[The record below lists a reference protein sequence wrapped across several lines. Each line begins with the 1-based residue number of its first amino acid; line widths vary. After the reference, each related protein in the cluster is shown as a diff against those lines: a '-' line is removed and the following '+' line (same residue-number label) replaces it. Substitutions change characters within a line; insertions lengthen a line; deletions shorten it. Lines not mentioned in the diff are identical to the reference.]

1 MTIEPSDRQPSEAA
15 EIQITDYLQVLAQ
28 YRVLVIVGP
37 IVFAVIAFAMAALQT
52 PIYQASTTIVGQTA
66 SDAAIPA
73 PAVIKLR
80 SLVQSTPVIE
90 GAVAGVPAAASI
102 SAAQF
107 ASGNLTV
114 EHLRYTSMLTV
125 SVRLSDAAA
134 SAAVAN
140 RLAQL
145 TIDAYHKGLP
155 ADPAVAAPEEQIA
168 KVRRAY
174 EERKAEYDEARAAL
188 VQFKT
193 RNNTDLIR
201 ARLTA
206 LMWDP
211 FSAEAEAE
219 AQLEEQ
225 LTFDATLAA
234 WQQTL
239 TKAREA
245 LASFRTNSQ
254 LGYFVTRRAALQ
266 RQLAGFDQVRAT
278 LEAERAALV
287 STDADLAKQP
297 RTLPLA
303 TPPSRDGEPVT
314 AAGGGEYLNPVW
326 QDLAIRAGGIR
337 ARVAS
342 ATASLKAIEKL
353 EAENKQLSAQM
364 PALEIELARL
374 ESDVDQAAALVNEG
388 ILRRNRIPALKARL
402 ESLRKNREAERAQ
415 VARLPGLDLEVNRLQ
430 AAYDRAVARLSDVE
444 ALMRAEKTPPPV
456 PPEKLLLTIATPA
469 TAPAAPIAPKPA
481 RSAAL
486 GAVLGLLVS
495 VVGAFVMEHL
505 RTSRS
510 LD

>member
-15 EIQITDYLQVLAQ
+15 EIQIADYLQVLAQ

-80 SLVQSTPVIE
+80 SLVQSAPVIE

-102 SAAQF
+102 SAAKF

-201 ARLTA
+201 GRLTA
-206 LMWDP
+206 LMQDS
-211 FSAEAEAE
+211 FSAQAE
-219 AQLEEQ
+219 AQLEEE

-234 WQQTL
+234 RQQTL

-266 RQLAGFDQVRAT
+266 TQLAGFDQVRAT
-278 LEAERAALV
+278 LEAARAALA

-297 RTLPLA
+297 RTLPLL

-364 PALEIELARL
+364 PVLEIELARL
-374 ESDVDQAAALVNEG
+374 ESDVDQASALVNEG
-388 ILRRNRIPALKARL
+388 MLRRNRIPALKARL
-402 ESLRKNREAERAQ
+402 ESLRKSRDADRAQ
-415 VARLPGLDLEVNRLQ
+415 VARLPGLDFEVNRLQ

-444 ALMRAEKTPPPV
+444 ALMRAEKAPPPA

-495 VVGAFVMEHL
+495 VVGAFVIEPL